1 MSNFWIRQANIIAGG
16 LRFNSDDLDISFDVT
31 FDNDEEPDIASAS
44 IYNLSDNSIN
54 AIKKSKHVIIN
65 AGYRGDIGT
74 IFAGSLQN
82 VNTRWHGVDKV
93 TSFTV
98 GDGANEWLTTH
109 VSETYAE
116 GIRAS
121 AILEDLTDKFG
132 LELGKLELV
141 NDLTYPKGRC
151 IDAMLKDAIIQ
162 IVREC
167 NTTFKISK
175 GRIFIMPEE
184 EGYQTGFVLNDRTGL
199 IGSPEVFER
208 EDNGETKEG
217 YKVKMLLNHRIT
229 VDSILSIESRTAN
242 GMFKVLTGRHR
253 SGGEFVTEV
262 ERSKKRKTKHVR
274 CKAQCKNLINTA
286 QRNKCSK
293 INKYKT
299 AVVNFSHLVKFSLI
313 KKSSI
318 YLQQPTYFYCQGAY
332 KYPWSC

>member
-1 MSNFWIRQANIIAGG
+1 MPDFWIRQTNIIAGG
-16 LRFNSDDLDISFDVT
+16 LRFNSDDLDISFDVP
-31 FDNDEEPDIASAS
+31 FDNDEEPDVASAT

-74 IFAGSLQN
+74 IFTGTLQN
-82 VNTRWHGVDKV
+82 INTSWQGVDKI

-121 AILEDLTDKFG
+121 AILDDLTGQFG
-132 LELGKLELV
+132 LELGKLQLV

-167 NTTFKISK
+167 DTTFKISK
-175 GRIFIMPEE
+175 GRIFIMPVE
-184 EGYQTGFVLNDRTGL
+184 EGHQTGFVLNDRTGL

-208 EDNGETKEG
+208 EEEGETKKG

-229 VDSILSIESRTAN
+229 VDSILSINSRTAN
-242 GMFKVLTGRHR
+242 GTFKVLKGRHR
-253 SGGEFVTEV
+253 SGGDFLTEV
-262 ERSKKRKTKHVR
+262 E
-274 CKAQCKNLINTA
+274 
-286 QRNKCSK
+286 
-293 INKYKT
+293 
-299 AVVNFSHLVKFSLI
+299 VV
-313 KKSSI
+313 
-318 YLQQPTYFYCQGAY
+318 A
-332 KYPWSC
+332 